1 MKLVLAKSK
10 RSISFMMILALI
22 LNVGYFLDGKV
33 YGSTGTD
40 IRIHT
45 NINNLQ
51 AIQFKDQVYL
61 KWTGINH
68 AKGYNVYRSN
78 VSGQFEYPV
87 TDFLTTTNNFY
98 LDKNFGT
105 AHNLYYIVKPVF
117 DNSSEGSSSNEARV
131 EAIKVSKVVLQIDN
145 PVMIINDVFSINIDP
160 AAPAVSPRLEN
171 GRTMLP
177 IRSLVETLGGSVSW
191 KPETRQIVI
200 NIEDKDIVFTLDQV
214 AYTLNGQNKMFDVA
228 PQIFENRTFVPVRAI
243 SQLLQG
249 FTTNW
254 KSDTRQVEI
263 LSSTHT
269 LNLDTLPP
277 TLPTSPNPTETNILK
292 KQFPLSI
299 SDDKPVSLILENRS
313 NELIEFY
320 WIDYV
325 GKPILYNRVLP
336 GENAHLLSYATHS
349 WVIADSN
356 QNLITNFI
364 ASDIELQNYTLS
376 PDKKLLS
383 SLPPVLTDAEK
394 ENIVIENMKA
404 LETILQPIQ
413 DKYPRMIGADWGNQ
427 DKFNDA
433 IADAIFAAINRNPH
447 KFKNPFNNLSAFEQG
462 PADANASTKP
472 VTVRL
477 FNYGASNMQASYE
490 FYDTQLNNGSY
501 SRSKMEGTILVA
513 LYSDDQTTDPRQ
525 FRLTIMG
532 FGKGGRTLSTPRN
545 NIIHIPSTILP
556 HVLTDAEKENI
567 VIENMK
573 ALETILEPIQY
584 KYPRMIGADW
594 GNQDKFN
601 DAIADAIFVAI
612 NRNPHKFKNP
622 FNNLSAFEQGPAD
635 ANASTKPVTVRLFNY
650 GASNMQASYEF
661 YETQL
666 NNASY
671 SRSKM
676 EGTILVALYSDDQT
690 TDPRQFRLTIMGFGK
705 GGRTLS
711 TPRNNIIHI
720 PSTIL
725 PLNKVVV
732 FNDKN
737 LEAAI
742 RAEINKPRGEVYAN
756 DLKDITILNLTG
768 KNITNISALANVT
781 NLKELYLSG
790 NNSGN
795 KITDISA
802 LANLTN
808 LYFLDLSDNNIRD
821 ISALRN
827 LTKLEWLELN
837 GNNITDISAL
847 KNLTN
852 LVWLVLNGNS
862 IIDIS
867 ALANLTKLEWL
878 ELTGNSITDIS
889 ALANLRNLQSLGLSG
904 NKIKDFSV
912 LDRLPY
918 IDRADYEGQ
927 DLNKVVVFN
936 DKNLEAAIRAEINKP
951 RGEVY
956 ANDLKDITILNLTGK
971 NITNISALANVTNL
985 KELYLAGNKSGNNIT
1000 DISALGNLTKLE
1012 WLDLSDNNIRD
1023 ISALRNLTNLKTLY
1037 LTGNNITD
1045 ISALA
1050 NLTYLE
1056 WLYLSWNNIT
1066 DISALAQ
1073 LINLERLTLSG
1084 NKITDISALA
1094 KLTYLEWLYI
1104 EGNNITDISALANL
1118 TKLESLGLGVNNI
1131 TDISALANLTKLES
1145 LGLSGNN
1152 ITDISALAN
1161 LTNLK
1166 ELHLIGNKITDIS
1179 ALANLTKL
1187 EWLYLT
1193 DNNIRDISA
1202 LANLRNL
1209 HTLEL
1214 SGNNITDFRV
1224 LDRLPY
1230 IDRADYEG
1238 Q

>member
-1 MKLVLAKSK
+1 MQLILAKSK
-10 RSISFMMILALI
+10 SSISFMMILALI

-131 EAIKVSKVVLQIDN
+131 EEIKVSKVVLQIDN

-269 LNLDTLPP
+269 INLDTLPP

-299 SDDKPVSLILENRS
+299 SADKPVSLILENRS

-336 GENAHLLSYATHS
+336 GENAHQLSYATHS

-383 SLPPVLTDAEK
+383 SLPPILTDAEK

-413 DKYPRMIGADWGNQ
+413 YKYPRMIGADWGNQ

-433 IADAIFAAINRNPH
+433 IADAIFAAINRNPR

-556 HVLTDAEKENI
+556 
-567 VIENMK
+567 
-573 ALETILEPIQY
+573 
-584 KYPRMIGADW
+584 
-594 GNQDKFN
+594 
-601 DAIADAIFVAI
+601 
-612 NRNPHKFKNP
+612 
-622 FNNLSAFEQGPAD
+622 
-635 ANASTKPVTVRLFNY
+635 
-650 GASNMQASYEF
+650 
-661 YETQL
+661 
-666 NNASY
+666 
-671 SRSKM
+671 
-676 EGTILVALYSDDQT
+676 
-690 TDPRQFRLTIMGFGK
+690 
-705 GGRTLS
+705 
-711 TPRNNIIHI
+711 
-720 PSTIL
+720 
-725 PLNKVVV
+725 LNKVVV
-732 FNDKN
+732 FNDEKLTDDDYIAYDTIYKMNDPKVRRATSQHFQLIWGETGPLSSEITTEFIRGN
-737 LEAAI
+737 LENLESI
-742 RAEINKPRGEVYAN
+742 RSFNLNELKVN
-756 DLKDITILNLTG
+756 DAG
-768 KNITNISALANVT
+768 ISVDPNFET
-781 NLKELYLSG
+781 TKR
-790 NNSGN
+790 
-795 KITDISA
+795 K
-802 LANLTN
+802 TN
-808 LYFLDLSDNNIRD
+808 LYITETGLSKHEEGWAFMAGDEIGMGYMILHPHAMRVSPPSSTLAHEYGHVVTMHLKGWNENEITGAWWESVAEWYADKYTLSDSYTQKTSNNLPESEYIEPFLKSMDLVSPHMENYYHYFALLHYLEENPDNLPGIGNGFVNDLQRKTNMGEYPFDAIQRLSGTSIKTIMGNYAKRIPTSEFFNPQNYTAKKYQDIMDLYKNRFNESLFHSSDEIITTLNKLSDN
-821 ISALRN
+821 
-827 LTKLEWLELN
+827 TFVVPE
-837 GNNITDISAL
+837 
-847 KNLTN
+847 
-852 LVWLVLNGNS
+852 
-862 IIDIS
+862 
-867 ALANLTKLEWL
+867 
-878 ELTGNSITDIS
+878 
-889 ALANLRNLQSLGLSG
+889 
-904 NKIKDFSV
+904 NKA
-912 LDRLPY
+912 PMQ
-918 IDRADYEGQ
+918 G
-927 DLNKVVVFN
+927 
-936 DKNLEAAIRAEINKP
+936 
-951 RGEVY
+951 G
-956 ANDLKDITILNLTGK
+956 
-971 NITNISALANVTNL
+971 
-985 KELYLAGNKSGNNIT
+985 
-1000 DISALGNLTKLE
+1000 
-1012 WLDLSDNNIRD
+1012 
-1023 ISALRNLTNLKTLY
+1023 
-1037 LTGNNITD
+1037 
-1045 ISALA
+1045 
-1050 NLTYLE
+1050 
-1056 WLYLSWNNIT
+1056 
-1066 DISALAQ
+1066 
-1073 LINLERLTLSG
+1073 INLIKLYPNDYYGLNEGLENELFVNFTSLISER
-1084 NKITDISALA
+1084 
-1094 KLTYLEWLYI
+1094 
-1104 EGNNITDISALANL
+1104 
-1118 TKLESLGLGVNNI
+1118 
-1131 TDISALANLTKLES
+1131 
-1145 LGLSGNN
+1145 
-1152 ITDISALAN
+1152 
-1161 LTNLK
+1161 
-1166 ELHLIGNKITDIS
+1166 
-1179 ALANLTKL
+1179 
-1187 EWLYLT
+1187 
-1193 DNNIRDISA
+1193 RDA
-1202 LANLRNL
+1202 
-1209 HTLEL
+1209 
-1214 SGNNITDFRV
+1214 DFRV
-1224 LDRLPY
+1224 NLVKIKNDGSVEYSKLWAAGTNSIQ
-1230 IDRADYEG
+1230 IDSTTQTVYMTVVSTPNSLVPTNAFEQSELALKRYFYQVELG
-1238 Q
+1238 FN

>member
-22 LNVGYFLDGKV
+22 LSVGYFLDGKV

-117 DNSSEGSSSNEARV
+117 DNSSEGSSSNEAKV
-131 EAIKVSKVVLQIDN
+131 EEIKVSKVVLQIDN

-269 LNLDTLPP
+269 INLDTLPP
-277 TLPTSPNPTETNILK
+277 TLPTSPNPTETNI
-292 KQFPLSI
+292 P
-299 SDDKPVSLILENRS
+299 N
-313 NELIEFY
+313 
-320 WIDYV
+320 
-325 GKPILYNRVLP
+325 
-336 GENAHLLSYATHS
+336 
-349 WVIADSN
+349 
-356 QNLITNFI
+356 
-364 ASDIELQNYTLS
+364 
-376 PDKKLLS
+376 
-383 SLPPVLTDAEK
+383 VLTDAEK

-433 IADAIFAAINRNPH
+433 IADAIFAAINRNPR
-447 KFKNPFNNLSAFEQG
+447 KFKNPFNNLSAYERG

-490 FYDTQLNNGSY
+490 FYDTQLNNG
-501 SRSKMEGTILVA
+501 
-513 LYSDDQTTDPRQ
+513 
-525 FRLTIMG
+525 
-532 FGKGGRTLSTPRN
+532 
-545 NIIHIPSTILP
+545 
-556 HVLTDAEKENI
+556 
-567 VIENMK
+567 
-573 ALETILEPIQY
+573 
-584 KYPRMIGADW
+584 
-594 GNQDKFN
+594 
-601 DAIADAIFVAI
+601 
-612 NRNPHKFKNP
+612 
-622 FNNLSAFEQGPAD
+622 
-635 ANASTKPVTVRLFNY
+635 
-650 GASNMQASYEF
+650 
-661 YETQL
+661 
-666 NNASY
+666 SY

-768 KNITNISALANVT
+768 KNITNISALANLT
-781 NLKELYLSG
+781 NLKELYL
-790 NNSGN
+790 
-795 KITDISA
+795 
-802 LANLTN
+802 
-808 LYFLDLSDNNIRD
+808 
-821 ISALRN
+821 
-827 LTKLEWLELN
+827 E
-837 GNNITDISAL
+837 GNNIT
-847 KNLTN
+847 
-852 LVWLVLNGNS
+852 
-862 IIDIS
+862 
-867 ALANLTKLEWL
+867 E
-878 ELTGNSITDIS
+878 
-889 ALANLRNLQSLGLSG
+889 
-904 NKIKDFSV
+904 
-912 LDRLPY
+912 
-918 IDRADYEGQ
+918 
-927 DLNKVVVFN
+927 
-936 DKNLEAAIRAEINKP
+936 
-951 RGEVY
+951 
-956 ANDLKDITILNLTGK
+956 
-971 NITNISALANVTNL
+971 
-985 KELYLAGNKSGNNIT
+985 
-1000 DISALGNLTKLE
+1000 
-1012 WLDLSDNNIRD
+1012 
-1023 ISALRNLTNLKTLY
+1023 
-1037 LTGNNITD
+1037 

-1214 SGNNITDFRV
+1214 SGNNITDFSVLDRLPYIDRADFDVQYVNKVVVFNDKNLEAAIRAEINKPRGEVYANDLKDITILNLTGKNITNISALANVTNLKELGLSRNNITDIRALANLTKLEWLDLSDNNIRDISALRNLTNLKELYLSGNNITDISALANLTKLEWLYLIENNITDISALANLTNLGWLDLGVNNITDISALANLTNLKELGLSRNKITDISALKNLTNLEFLNLTGNKITDISALRNLTNLKTLYLYGNNITDISALKNLTNLVWLELTGNSIIDISAVANLTKLEWLGLSWNKITDISALANVTNLKELYLSGNKITDISALAKLTYLEWLYIAANNITDISALANLTNLGWLDLGVNNITDISALANLTNLKELGLSRNRITDISALKNLTNLEFLNLTGNKITDISALENLTNLEWLDLTGNSITDISALANLTKLEWLELSGNNITDFRV

-1230 IDRADYEG
+1230 IDRAYHEG